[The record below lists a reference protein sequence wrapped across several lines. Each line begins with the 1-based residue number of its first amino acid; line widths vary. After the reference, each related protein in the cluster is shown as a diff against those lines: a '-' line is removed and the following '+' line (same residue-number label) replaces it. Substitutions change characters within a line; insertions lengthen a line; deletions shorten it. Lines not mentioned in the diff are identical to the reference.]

1 MLRSR
6 KQPRYRVVLEHSLG
20 MLALEE
26 CRMQARLSSRV
37 LVAKVVV

>member
-6 KQPRYRVVLEHSLG
+6 KQPRYRVVEHSLG

-26 CRMQARLSSRV
+26 RRMQARLSCRV